1 MPVLMSTNA
10 TTHDYYESHSDHAG
24 EKKGRPYPPM
34 TREEREW
41 LDTYYTPHNTRL
53 RHLLT
58 ELGRTLPGWLVN
70 ATSTIL

>member
-1 MPVLMSTNA
+1 MSTNA

-24 EKKGRPYPPM
+24 EKKGHPYPPM

-53 RHLLT
+53 
-58 ELGRTLPGWLVN
+58 
-70 ATSTIL
+70 S